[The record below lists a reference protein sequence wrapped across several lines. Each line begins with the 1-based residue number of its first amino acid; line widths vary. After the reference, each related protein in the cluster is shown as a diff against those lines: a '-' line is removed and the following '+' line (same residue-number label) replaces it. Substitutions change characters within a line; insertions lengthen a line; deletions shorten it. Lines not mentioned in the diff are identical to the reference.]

1 LATSFS
7 QAPESTVMSNPASP
21 AGKPIQV
28 RSSRIWALFTGH
40 FTEFLFPARLTADP
54 LGISLVKVGFWLT
67 PWTRQ
72 DEHLPMS
79 HLAEVAHQRG
89 LIWDSISIESS
100 GGLNPL
106 VVRGLPKG
114 GATGFVDQVRAWMNV

>member
-1 LATSFS
+1 MLR
-7 QAPESTVMSNPASP
+7 
-21 AGKPIQV
+21 G
-28 RSSRIWALFTGH
+28 R
-40 FTEFLFPARLTADP
+40 FTEIFFPARLSADP
-54 LGISLVKVGFWLT
+54 LGITLVKVEFWLT

-79 HLAEVAHQRG
+79 HLAEVAHERG

-106 VVRGLPKG
+106 SVDKNRCWSDSIRSNYSSSDEGLE
-114 GATGFVDQVRAWMNV
+114 TQNISSLND

>member
-1 LATSFS
+1 
-7 QAPESTVMSNPASP
+7 MSNPAIP
-21 AGKPIQV
+21 AGKSIQV
-28 RSSRIWALFTGH
+28 RSSRIWALFTGR
-40 FTEFLFPARLTADP
+40 FTEFLFPAVLSADP
-54 LGISLVKVGFWLT
+54 LGISLVKVAFWLT

-89 LIWDSISIESS
+89 LIWDSVSIESS

-106 VVRGLPKG
+106 SVGGLPKSA
-114 GATGFVDQVRAWMNV
+114 ATQFVDQVRAWMNV

>member
-1 LATSFS
+1 MSEPS
-7 QAPESTVMSNPASP
+7 SPAPRQSAS

-28 RSSRIWALFTGH
+28 QSSRLWAIFKGR
-40 FTEFLFPARLTADP
+40 FTEFLFPNRLSADQ
-54 LGISLVKVGFWLT
+54 LGISLVKVEFWLT
-67 PWTRQ
+67 PWIRQ

-79 HLAEVAHQRG
+79 HLAEVAHERG

-106 VVRGLPKG
+106 WVSGLPKSS
-114 GATGFVDQVRAWMNV
+114 AKQFVDL

>member
-1 LATSFS
+1 MS
-7 QAPESTVMSNPASP
+7 QPASP
-21 AGKPIQV
+21 ASRQSASAGKPIQV
-28 RSSRIWALFTGH
+28 RSSRLWALLRWR
-40 FTEFLFPARLTADP
+40 FTEIFFPARLSADP
-54 LGISLVKVGFWLT
+54 LGITLVKIEFWLT

-79 HLAEVAHQRG
+79 HLAEVAHERG

-106 VVRGLPKG
+106 SVDGLPKS
-114 GATGFVDQVRAWMNV
+114 GAKRFVDQVRTWMNV

>member
-1 LATSFS
+1 
-7 QAPESTVMSNPASP
+7 MSASANPAA

-28 RSSRIWALFTGH
+28 RSSRFWALLHGRM
-40 FTEFLFPARLTADP
+40 TEFIFPARLSADP
-54 LGISLVKVGFWLT
+54 LGISLVKVEFWLT

-79 HLAEVAHQRG
+79 HLAEVAHVRG
-89 LIWDSISIESS
+89 LIWDAISIESS

-106 VVRGLPKG
+106 VVGGLPKG
-114 GATGFVDQVRAWMNV
+114 GAARFVDQVRTWMNV

>member
-1 LATSFS
+1 MS
-7 QAPESTVMSNPASP
+7 QPASP
-21 AGKPIQV
+21 APRQTIPVGKPIQI
-28 RSSRIWALFTGH
+28 RSSRLWALLKGRFTM
-40 FTEFLFPARLTADP
+40 FVFPSHLSADQ
-54 LGISLVKVGFWLT
+54 LGVTLVKVEFWLT

-79 HLAEVAHQRG
+79 HLAEVTHERG

-106 VVRGLPKG
+106 SVEGLPKG
-114 GATGFVDQVRAWMNV
+114 GAKRFVDQVRTWMNV

>member
-1 LATSFS
+1 MS
-7 QAPESTVMSNPASP
+7 APTSP
-21 AGKPIQV
+21 ATQQSAGGGKSIQV
-28 RSSRIWALFTGH
+28 QSSRIWAIFHGRL
-40 FTEFLFPARLTADP
+40 TEFLFPTLLTADP
-54 LGISLVKVGFWLT
+54 LGISLVKVAFWLT

-89 LIWDSISIESS
+89 LIWDSVSIESS

-106 VVRGLPKG
+106 AVGGLPKG
-114 GATGFVDQVRAWMNV
+114 AATQFVDQVRAWMNV

>member
-1 LATSFS
+1 MS
-7 QAPESTVMSNPASP
+7 QPASP
-21 AGKPIQV
+21 VPPQATSAARPIQV
-28 RSSRIWALFTGH
+28 RSSRFWAILKGRL
-40 FTEFLFPARLTADP
+40 TEFLFPARLSADP
-54 LGISLVKVGFWLT
+54 LGISLVKIEFWLT

-79 HLAEVAHQRG
+79 HLAEVAHERG

-106 VVRGLPKG
+106 VVHGLPKT
-114 GATGFVDQVRAWMNV
+114 GATRFVDQVRAWMNV

>member
-1 LATSFS
+1 MLR
-7 QAPESTVMSNPASP
+7 
-21 AGKPIQV
+21 G
-28 RSSRIWALFTGH
+28 R
-40 FTEFLFPARLTADP
+40 FTELLFPSRLSADP
-54 LGISLVKVGFWLT
+54 LGISLVKVEFWLT

-79 HLAEVAHQRG
+79 HLAEVAHERG

-106 VVRGLPKG
+106 SIDGLPKS
-114 GATGFVDQVRAWMNV
+114 GAKRFVDQVRTWMNG

>member
-1 LATSFS
+1 
-7 QAPESTVMSNPASP
+7 MSNPAS
-21 AGKPIQV
+21 AVQPIRV
-28 RSSRIWALFTGH
+28 HSSRIWALFNGR
-40 FTEFLFPARLTADP
+40 FTEFLFPASLTADP
-54 LGISLVKVGFWLT
+54 LGISLVKVAFWLT

-89 LIWDSISIESS
+89 LIWDSVSIESS

-106 VVRGLPKG
+106 VVGGLPKTAAG
-114 GATGFVDQVRAWMNV
+114 QFVDQVRAWMNV

>member
-1 LATSFS
+1 
-7 QAPESTVMSNPASP
+7 MSLPASP
-21 AGKPIQV
+21 TPNPTVPAGPSIEI
-28 RSSRIWALFTGH
+28 RSSRLWALIRGR
-40 FTEFLFPARLTADP
+40 FTEFLFPGHLSADR

-79 HLAEVAHQRG
+79 HLAEVTHERG

-106 VVRGLPKG
+106 AVEGLPKG
-114 GATGFVDQVRAWMNV
+114 AAKRFVDQVRAWMNG

>member
-1 LATSFS
+1 
-7 QAPESTVMSNPASP
+7 MSNPTSP

-28 RSSRIWALFTGH
+28 RSSRLWALFNGR

-54 LGISLVKVGFWLT
+54 LGVSLVKVAFWLT
-67 PWTRQ
+67 PWARQ
-72 DEHLPMS
+72 DGHLPMS

-106 VVRGLPKG
+106 FVGGLPKG
-114 GATGFVDQVRAWMNV
+114 AAGEFVDQVRAWMNV

>member
-1 LATSFS
+1 MSASAGP
-7 QAPESTVMSNPASP
+7 APQSAG

-28 RSSRIWALFTGH
+28 RSSRTWALFKGRM
-40 FTEFLFPARLTADP
+40 TEFVFPARLTADP
-54 LGISLVKVGFWLT
+54 LGVSLVKVEFWLT

-79 HLAEVAHQRG
+79 HLAEVAHVRG

-106 VVRGLPKG
+106 VVGGLPKT
-114 GATGFVDQVRAWMNV
+114 AAKLFVDQVRAWMNV

>member
-1 LATSFS
+1 MS
-7 QAPESTVMSNPASP
+7 QPASP
-21 AGKPIQV
+21 APKQPVSAGKPIQI
-28 RSSRIWALFTGH
+28 RSSRFWAMLHGR
-40 FTEFLFPARLTADP
+40 FTEFLFPSRLSADP
-54 LGISLVKVGFWLT
+54 LGISLVKVEFWLT

-79 HLAEVAHQRG
+79 HLAEVAHERG

-106 VVRGLPKG
+106 VVNGLPKS
-114 GATGFVDQVRAWMNV
+114 AAKRFVDQVRAWMNV